1 MILSRTLDMGED
13 KVRFNTLAGHQHKF
27 VFSSIQLTALQ
38 LILCSRA
45 YSILVR

>member
-1 MILSRTLDMGED
+1 MILFRTLDMGED

-27 VFSSIQLTALQ
+27 VFSNIQLALQ